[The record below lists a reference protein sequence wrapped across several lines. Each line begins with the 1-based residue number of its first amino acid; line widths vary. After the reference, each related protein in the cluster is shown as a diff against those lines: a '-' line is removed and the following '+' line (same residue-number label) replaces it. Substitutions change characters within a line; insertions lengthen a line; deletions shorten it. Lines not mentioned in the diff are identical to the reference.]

1 MNEKINLNQ
10 IIEEMNQ
17 RFPENSLSEIEKAK
31 YLYIELG
38 KKLKYDIN
46 YESNYKFIREEALYK
61 PVDYN
66 NIIDDTYTCFQIS
79 DIYAELLKKAG
90 INVESIYEKN
100 NIGKGIEHKYVEIK
114 LKDGRKIIADL
125 TYDLGYIQ
133 KGMRMSNFGSY
144 IGTDQYDLISF
155 EENQKID
162 EKLGYAL
169 KYNDYPAVYLETAIE
184 MMKEDLNNEESLK
197 EYIKSTYSEEEC
209 KKYKPEY
216 LVKYKMDLICR
227 YFNLKDMG
235 FREAD
240 TFLKYM
246 YDSFF
251 SHDEKKHLSKHLVYN
266 GFDFPESISN
276 LRCYIYTDS
285 EGKKDYYLYEK
296 GQNLRCVSKYELTKV
311 VSKKNYRNANEVLEK

>member
-1 MNEKINLNQ
+1 MDEKINLNQ

-169 KYNDYPAVYLETAIE
+169 K
-184 MMKEDLNNEESLK
+184 
-197 EYIKSTYSEEEC
+197 
-209 KKYKPEY
+209 
-216 LVKYKMDLICR
+216 
-227 YFNLKDMG
+227 
-235 FREAD
+235 
-240 TFLKYM
+240 
-246 YDSFF
+246 
-251 SHDEKKHLSKHLVYN
+251 
-266 GFDFPESISN
+266 
-276 LRCYIYTDS
+276 
-285 EGKKDYYLYEK
+285 
-296 GQNLRCVSKYELTKV
+296 
-311 VSKKNYRNANEVLEK
+311 